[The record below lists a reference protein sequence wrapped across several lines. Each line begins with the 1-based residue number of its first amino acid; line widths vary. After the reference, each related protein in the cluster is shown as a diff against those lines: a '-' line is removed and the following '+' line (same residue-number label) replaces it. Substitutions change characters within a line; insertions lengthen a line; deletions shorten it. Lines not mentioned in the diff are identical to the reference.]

1 MHQTRQHQL
10 RLNVLEPTAA
20 RIIHMNDATSDDP
33 PGVTGWTISGL
44 TVLVAIV
51 TAWLLGV

>member
-1 MHQTRQHQL
+1 MHRTRQHPL
-10 RLNVLEPTAA
+10 RLNAPEPMAA
-20 RIIHMNDATSDDP
+20 RIFHMNDATSDDP

-51 TAWLLGV
+51 AAWLLGV